1 MAFGGWRLAALPAL
15 PAFPAFHPEGV
26 PELSPGSCRIA
37 ATCYDRY
44 VLKAARA
51 RRRVL
56 HSFGEGGSLRRAAWA
71 KFLYALARIS
81 LFHLTLTPFV
91 ICQLSSG
98 FPAYLVRNT
107 LAHPPWP
114 TPAAIT

>member
-1 MAFGGWRLAALPAL
+1 MNDVNPGFSQGLRSDYA
-15 PAFPAFHPEGV
+15 
-26 PELSPGSCRIA
+26 SGSCRIA

-44 VLKAARA
+44 VLKATRA

-81 LFHLTLTPFV
+81 LFRFTLTQFV
-91 ICQLSSG
+91 ICHLSSG
-98 FPAYLVRNT
+98 FPGYSVRNT
-107 LAHPPWP
+107 VAAATWPPS
-114 TPAAIT
+114 AGIT